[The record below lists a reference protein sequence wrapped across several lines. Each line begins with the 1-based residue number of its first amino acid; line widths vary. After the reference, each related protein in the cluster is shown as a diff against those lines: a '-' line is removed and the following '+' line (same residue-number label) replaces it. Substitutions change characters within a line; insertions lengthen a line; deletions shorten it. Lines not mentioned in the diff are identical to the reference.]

1 MQSNLRTGKKAVFVR
16 DSWWPGTG
24 SNRRPCDFQ
33 SASATTTTIVSCRPR
48 RRSHRQRAA
57 APSAGRCTVS
67 GPLHRSAAFLR
78 RCERVVC
85 LAHRH
90 DLAIPSLRADPVPT
104 GYALFH
110 VERAAL
116 LDPLLVAG
124 NREETSNHG
133 VNQPTGRH
141 TSCDSQSLSPRGHQ
155 PFASVVDC

>member
-1 MQSNLRTGKKAVFVR
+1 MCG
-16 DSWWPGTG
+16 P
-24 SNRRPCDFQ
+24 
-33 SASATTTTIVSCRPR
+33 SATTRKPELGAFADLPPPCECVVCGGQGRGRTVDLPSFSRLRQPPPR
-48 RRSHRQRAA
+48 S
-57 APSAGRCTVS
+57 SAVGLDDGRTVS

-155 PFASVVDC
+155 PFASVVEC